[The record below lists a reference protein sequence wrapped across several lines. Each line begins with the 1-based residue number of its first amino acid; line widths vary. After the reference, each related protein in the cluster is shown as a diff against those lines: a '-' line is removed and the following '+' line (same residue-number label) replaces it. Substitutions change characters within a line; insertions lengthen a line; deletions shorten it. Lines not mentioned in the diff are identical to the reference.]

1 MNRWINC
8 RMKWNYHLPDG
19 KKGANVV
26 LVDKFQAL
34 AVIPLS
40 LVETRVRERER
51 ARISLEFLRCP
62 RRYNPLVRRKLSL
75 TTSCSFARS
84 PPPPPSYLLFI
95 ARQVIES
102 AYFQKQRLF
111 RSGVRQQREEQGK
124 KEQLVFLV
132 LISVLVVYIRCNR
145 YS

>member
-84 PPPPPSYLLFI
+84 PSSSSFLPSFYRASSHRIRVFPETTLVSI
-95 ARQVIES
+95 GGTATTRGTRKEGTT
-102 AYFQKQRLF
+102 RLSK
-111 RSGVRQQREEQGK
+111 RSSRIYSLR
-124 KEQLVFLV
+124 
-132 LISVLVVYIRCNR
+132 NR

>member
-1 MNRWINC
+1 M
-8 RMKWNYHLPDG
+8 
-19 KKGANVV
+19 
-26 LVDKFQAL
+26 DKFQAL

-84 PPPPPSYLLFI
+84 PPPPPPSYLLFI

-124 KEQLVFLV
+124 KEQLVFL
-132 LISVLVVYIRCNR
+132 SVLVVYIRSVTDTRKNLFLYTGYYKLLTKR
-145 YS
+145 